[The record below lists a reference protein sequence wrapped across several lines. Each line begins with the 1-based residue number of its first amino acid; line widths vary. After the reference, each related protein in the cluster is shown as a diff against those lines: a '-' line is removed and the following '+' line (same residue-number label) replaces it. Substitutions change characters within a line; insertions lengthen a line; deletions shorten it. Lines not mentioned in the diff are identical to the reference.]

1 MQPEQIAEILTNQ
14 PVVLG
19 SLVAVGL
26 IMCFVGY
33 RIFNLY
39 SAAMGFLVGLLAG
52 IYFVMNF
59 FGEYPLAVILITA
72 VATAVVFGLVYEIG
86 LVITGAAFGYFVGL
100 YVLPHYTI
108 YAYVLALLFGLVNLF
123 LERAVTVVITTVIG
137 ASFIT
142 LATFMGISGMH
153 IYDVL
158 GDPRGTFDA
167 LFSNV
172 FMLLLW
178 LSLFITGIITQL
190 AVYKGER
197 EEKEA

>member
-1 MQPEQIAEILTNQ
+1 MQLDQVAEILTNQ

-19 SLVAVGL
+19 SLVTVGL

-39 SAAMGFLVGLLAG
+39 SAAMGFLVGLVVG
-52 IYFVMNF
+52 IYFVMDF
-59 FGEYPLAVILITA
+59 FKEYPLLVIL
-72 VATAVVFGLVYEIG
+72 ATAIGTTIVFGLVYEIG

-100 YVLPHYTI
+100 YVLPHYSI
-108 YAYVLALLFGLVNLF
+108 YAYILALLFGLVNLF

-137 ASFIT
+137 ASFVT
-142 LATFMGISGMH
+142 LATFMAVNGLH

-158 GDPRGTFDA
+158 GDPKTTFDA
-167 LFSNV
+167 LFSNT

-178 LSLFITGIITQL
+178 LSLMITGIITQL
-190 AVYKGER
+190 AVYKGEKK
-197 EEKEA
+197 EEA

>member
-158 GDPRGTFDA
+158 GDPKGTFDA

-178 LSLFITGIITQL
+178 LSLLITGIITQL

-197 EEKEA
+197 EEEEA

>member
-1 MQPEQIAEILTNQ
+1 MQLDQVAEILTNQ

-19 SLVAVGL
+19 SLVTVGL

-39 SAAMGFLVGLLAG
+39 SAAMGFLVGLVVG
-52 IYFVMNF
+52 IYFVMDF
-59 FGEYPLAVILITA
+59 FKEYPLLVIL
-72 VATAVVFGLVYEIG
+72 ATAIGTTIVFGLVYEIG

-100 YVLPHYTI
+100 YVLPHYSI
-108 YAYVLALLFGLVNLF
+108 YAYILALLFGLVNLF

-137 ASFIT
+137 ASFVT
-142 LATFMGISGMH
+142 LATFMAVNDLH

-158 GDPRGTFDA
+158 GDPKTTFDA
-167 LFSNV
+167 LFSNT

-178 LSLFITGIITQL
+178 LSLMITGIITQL
-190 AVYKGER
+190 AVYKGEKK
-197 EEKEA
+197 EEA

>member
-1 MQPEQIAEILTNQ
+1 MQPEQIVSVLTNQ

-52 IYFVMNF
+52 IYFVMDF
-59 FGEYPLAVILITA
+59 FKEYPLVVILVTA
-72 VATAVVFGLVYEIG
+72 IATAVVFGLVYEIG

-100 YVLPHYTI
+100 YVLPHYSI

-142 LATFMGISGMH
+142 LATFMAVNGIH

-158 GDPRGTFDA
+158 GDPKGTFDA

-172 FMLLLW
+172 FMVLLW
-178 LSLFITGIITQL
+178 MSLLITGIITQL
-190 AVYKGER
+190 AVYRG
-197 EEKEA
+197 EKEEET

>member
-158 GDPRGTFDA
+158 GDPKGTFDA

-197 EEKEA
+197 EEEEA

>member
-1 MQPEQIAEILTNQ
+1 MQPEQIASILTNQ

-52 IYFVMNF
+52 IYFVMDF
-59 FGEYPLAVILITA
+59 FKEYPLVVILVTA
-72 VATAVVFGLVYEIG
+72 IVTAVVFGLVYEIG

-100 YVLPHYTI
+100 YVLPHYSI

-142 LATFMGISGMH
+142 LATFMAVNGMQ

-158 GDPRGTFDA
+158 GDPKGTFDA
-167 LFSNV
+167 LFSNM

-178 LSLFITGIITQL
+178 LSLLITGIITQL
-190 AVYKGER
+190 AVYRG
-197 EEKEA
+197 EKEEET

>member
-123 LERAVTVVITTVIG
+123 LERAVTVIITTVIG

>member
-1 MQPEQIAEILTNQ
+1 MQPEQIASILTNQ

-52 IYFVMNF
+52 IYFVMDF
-59 FGEYPLAVILITA
+59 FKEYPLVVILVTA
-72 VATAVVFGLVYEIG
+72 IVTAVVFGLVYEIG

-100 YVLPHYTI
+100 YVLPHYSI

-142 LATFMGISGMH
+142 LATFMAVNGMQ

-158 GDPRGTFDA
+158 GDPKGTFDA

-178 LSLFITGIITQL
+178 LSLLITGIITQL
-190 AVYKGER
+190 AVYRG
-197 EEKEA
+197 EKEEET

>member
-1 MQPEQIAEILTNQ
+1 MQLDQVAEILTNQ

-19 SLVAVGL
+19 SLVTVGL

-39 SAAMGFLVGLLAG
+39 SAAMGFLVGLMVG
-52 IYFVMNF
+52 IYFVMDF
-59 FGEYPLAVILITA
+59 FKEYPLLVIL
-72 VATAVVFGLVYEIG
+72 ATAIGTTIVFGLVYEIG

-100 YVLPHYTI
+100 YVLPHYSI
-108 YAYVLALLFGLVNLF
+108 YAYILALLFGLVNLF

-137 ASFIT
+137 ASFVT
-142 LATFMGISGMH
+142 LATFMAVNGLH

-158 GDPRGTFDA
+158 GDPKTTFDA
-167 LFSNV
+167 LFSNT

-178 LSLFITGIITQL
+178 LSLMITGIITQL
-190 AVYKGER
+190 AVYKGEKK
-197 EEKEA
+197 EEA

>member
-158 GDPRGTFDA
+158 GDPKGTFDA

>member
-123 LERAVTVVITTVIG
+123 LERAVTVIITTVIG

-158 GDPRGTFDA
+158 GDPKGTFDA

-197 EEKEA
+197 EEEEA